1 MKTLIILFL
10 LIPSLSYS
18 AEYIR
23 PGDLYKKGRSI
34 NTSVPKYRYDGHRD
48 KDIAKQAQQS
58 YKNTLNSFSRRVSR
72 SEQSPDY
79 YIPPKHNIKRN
90 IPPFKPSEAAIEQS
104 KTAGSRRIK

>member
-58 YKNTLNSFSRRVSR
+58 YKNTLNSFSRRVPR
-72 SEQSPDY
+72 SEQSPYY
-79 YIPPKHNIKRN
+79 YIPPKDNIKRD
-90 IPPFKPSEAAIEQS
+90 ITPFKPSQEAIEQS
-104 KTAGSRRIK
+104 KISGPRSFK